1 MPLDQMTGDPRDS
14 RYQCIRIGIAF
25 TLGNEAFIVM
35 AIQQGLIKPYFSDE
49 MIEEYVKVLARPKF
63 SFPPDEI
70 HALIDLIRSR
80 GEQISHSQ
88 PLSLH
93 SPDPADKLLAC
104 AVTAAAD
111 FIVTGNK
118 QTFSSGSVRHH
129 PRCQRRRASQRITFE
144 M

>member
-1 MPLDQMTGDPRDS
+1 V
-14 RYQCIRIGIAF
+14 IRAIVDTNVFVSALLSP
-25 TLGNEAFIVM
+25 LGNEAFIVM

-93 SPDPADKLLAC
+93 SPDPADDKFLAC

-111 FIVTGNK
+111 FIVKVTSE
-118 QTFSSGSVRHH
+118 TFLRKCAAPSALSAPASFSRGSLL
-129 PRCQRRRASQRITFE
+129 RCDR
-144 M
+144 